1 MSIGAIGGS
10 TPYAAPPAEQN
21 QQGAEEITTITT
33 NCKSEKCEERR
44 AHDRS
49 CPHTVS
55 TRPAP
60 KVGENGY
67 LLDKTV

>member
-1 MSIGAIGGS
+1 MSIGAIGGG
-10 TPYAAPPAEQN
+10 THAVPQDN
-21 QQGAEEITTITT
+21 KEITTITT
-33 NCKSEKCEERR
+33 NCNNEECEKKQ
-44 AHDRS
+44 AHNRS

-60 KVGENGY
+60 RVGEKGY